1 MGYFYRL
8 PEGVNRVSYSKRN
21 SAKRGHPFQNT
32 SLCTIL
38 GSNRNDF
45 GIKPHQIG
53 PVDSQF
59 TVKMYKKY
67 TETYFSLAWLSEGTV
82 EPFPLGNMLGS

>member
-1 MGYFYRL
+1 MQVL
-8 PEGVNRVSYSKRN
+8 NSKWN
-21 SAKRGHPFQNT
+21 GEKRGHPFQNT
-32 SLCTIL
+32 SLCEIL
-38 GSNRNDF
+38 GSKRNEF
-45 GIKPHQIG
+45 GIKPHQTE

-59 TVKMYKKY
+59 GVRIYEKI